1 MNLNAKNIFDKAGQ
15 ARLVK
20 AIGAAEQATSGE
32 IRVHVEDFS
41 RADVLA
47 RTRYLFTRLGMHRT
61 VARNGVL
68 IYVAVKDHQVAI
80 FGDEGIDAAVGH
92 DFWEAE
98 IALLIVH
105 FKKGD
110 YIGGLELAIE
120 KVGEKLKVHFPHM
133 GESDQ
138 NELSDEISMG

>member
-1 MNLNAKNIFDKAGQ
+1 MTLSASNIFNNAAQD
-15 ARLVK
+15 RLVK
-20 AIGAAEQATSGE
+20 AIRAAEQATSGE
-32 IRVHVEDFS
+32 IRVHVEDYS

-47 RTRYLFTRLGMHRT
+47 RTRYLFTKLGMHRT
-61 VARNGVL
+61 VAHNGVL

-80 FGDEGIDAAVGH
+80 FGDQGIDAVVEP

-98 IALLIVH
+98 IALLISH

-110 YIGGLELAIE
+110 YLGGLELAIE
-120 KVGEKLKVHFPHM
+120 KVGEKLKVHFPHL

>member
-1 MNLNAKNIFDKAGQ
+1 MNLNAKNICDKAGQ

-98 IALLIVH
+98 IALLIAH

>member
-1 MNLNAKNIFDKAGQ
+1 MSLSAKNIFDKAGQ
-15 ARLVK
+15 ARLVA
-20 AIGAAEQATSGE
+20 AIGAAERATSGE
-32 IRVHVEDFS
+32 IRVHVEDYS

-61 VARNGVL
+61 IARNGVL

-98 IALLIVH
+98 IALLIAH
-105 FKKGD
+105 FKQGD
-110 YIGGLELAIE
+110 YVGGLELAIE

-133 GESDQ
+133 GQSDQ

>member
-98 IALLIVH
+98 IALLIAH

>member
-1 MNLNAKNIFDKAGQ
+1 MSLSAKNIFDKAGQ
-15 ARLVK
+15 ARLVA
-20 AIGAAEQATSGE
+20 AIGAAERATSGE
-32 IRVHVEDFS
+32 IRVHVEDYS

-61 VARNGVL
+61 IARNGVL

-98 IALLIVH
+98 IALLIAH
-105 FKKGD
+105 FKQGD
-110 YIGGLELAIE
+110 YVGGLELAIE

>member
-1 MNLNAKNIFDKAGQ
+1 MSLSAKNIFDKAGQ
-15 ARLVK
+15 ERLVK
-20 AIGAAEQATSGE
+20 AIGAAEKATSGE
-32 IRVHVEDFS
+32 IRVHVEDYS

-47 RTRYLFTRLGMHRT
+47 RTRYLFTRMGMHRT

-80 FGDEGIDAAVGH
+80 FGDEGIDAVVEP

-98 IALLIVH
+98 IALLISH
-105 FKKGD
+105 FKKDD
-110 YIGGLELAIE
+110 YLGGLELAIQ
-120 KVGEKLKVHFPHM
+120 KVGEKLKVHFPHL

>member
-1 MNLNAKNIFDKAGQ
+1 MSLSAKNIFDKAGQ
-15 ARLVK
+15 ERLIK
-20 AIGAAEQATSGE
+20 AIRSAEQATSGE

-47 RTRYLFTRLGMHRT
+47 RTRYLFTRLGMNRT
-61 VARNGVL
+61 VAHNGVL

-80 FGDEGIDAAVGH
+80 FGDKGIDAVVEP

-98 IALLIVH
+98 IALLIAH
-105 FKKGD
+105 FKQGD
-110 YIGGLELAIE
+110 YLGGLELAIE
-120 KVGEKLKVHFPHM
+120 KVGEKLKVHFPHL

>member
-1 MNLNAKNIFDKAGQ
+1 MSLSAKNIFDKAGQ
-15 ARLVK
+15 ARLVA
-20 AIGAAEQATSGE
+20 AIGAAERATSGE
-32 IRVHVEDFS
+32 IRVHLEDYS

-61 VARNGVL
+61 IARNGVL

-98 IALLIVH
+98 IALLIAH
-105 FKKGD
+105 FKQGD
-110 YIGGLELAIE
+110 YVGGLELAIE

>member
-98 IALLIVH
+98 IALLIAH

-110 YIGGLELAIE
+110 YIGGLDLAIE

>member
-1 MNLNAKNIFDKAGQ
+1 MSLSAKNIFDKAGQ
-15 ARLVK
+15 ARLVA
-20 AIGAAEQATSGE
+20 AIGAAERATSGE
-32 IRVHVEDFS
+32 IRVHVEDYS

-61 VARNGVL
+61 IARNGVL

-98 IALLIVH
+98 IALLIAH

-110 YIGGLELAIE
+110 YVGGLELAIE

-133 GESDQ
+133 GQSDQ